1 MKGVVKGIF
10 SVSVT
15 FQSRGM
21 DRNRNGMDE
30 ALYPKPNPENLF
42 TVFSKMK

>member
-1 MKGVVKGIF
+1 M
-10 SVSVT
+10 SVT

-21 DRNRNGMDE
+21 DRDRNRNGMDK